1 MLAGGLEHSPGV
13 FKKAIMTLEEAQ
25 DKIRRQGI
33 VIDRLK
39 TIINDYKK
47 IIQELE
53 IENSTYRINREA
65 AKMEIPPII
74 QLKSKKG
81 K

>member
-1 MLAGGLEHSPGV
+1 
-13 FKKAIMTLEEAQ
+13 MTLEEAQ
-25 DKIRRQGI
+25 DKIRRQKI

-39 TIINDYKK
+39 TIINDYKR

>member
-1 MLAGGLEHSPGV
+1 VLAGGLEHSPGV

-39 TIINDYKK
+39 TIINDYK
-47 IIQELE
+47 
-53 IENSTYRINREA
+53 NRINREA